1 MEETINLQDIVKIL
15 FKRFKLILGITLA
28 AVLIAAFISFF
39 ILTPIYQSSTQILV
53 NQKQSN
59 QQNQIQSQEIQA
71 NLQLINTY
79 NVIIKSPTILN
90 KVIDELD
97 LNTSASDLAD
107 QITVTNEN
115 NSQVVNITVQDE
127 NAARAVEIAN
137 TVADVFES
145 EVKKL
150 MNIDNV
156 NILSPAELPD
166 NPSPIKPNKMLN
178 MAIALVIGLLV
189 SVGVAFVLEYLDT
202 TVKTE
207 KDIEELIN
215 IPILGYISKMPDSNV
230 NVGVPSTVRTRR
242 TVRGVK

>member
-15 FKRFKLILGITLA
+15 IKRFKLILGITVA

-53 NQKQSN
+53 NQKQSE

-150 MNIDNV
+150 INIDNV

-166 NPSPIKPNKMLN
+166 NPSPVKPNKMLN
-178 MAIALVIGLLV
+178 MAIALVVGLLV

-230 NVGVPSTVRTRR
+230 NVGVPSTLRTRR
-242 TVRGVK
+242 TVRSVK